1 MSGARRKG
9 RIGRNMKVAG
19 LGLASLGVV
28 GAMTLAG
35 AQAAWALP
43 GGGGPGIGGPGT
55 GGPSPCAGA
64 ASPPSQT
71 GCTAESLL
79 YYANSTGEPAIVP
92 GQSVSV
98 YYLDETPYDTSIVQ
112 VFGAGG
118 NMVEQVTPT
127 ATPVSGSNILNYTE
141 LTAFDYNGGSQAPFP
156 RNGNLTACP
165 TPSGGHSTPGPA
177 DCEDLLTFTIPTSGL
192 TPGQSYTARIT
203 TYDYDGNSD
212 QFTLSFKDP
221 AQEPTPVGA
230 VGGALLAVAM
240 GGGLVYVQQRRRR
253 GAARR
258 SATAQG

>member
-1 MSGARRKG
+1 MSGSRRKG

-43 GGGGPGIGGPGT
+43 GGGGPGT
-55 GGPSPCAGA
+55 GGPSPCTGA

-71 GCTAESLL
+71 GCMAESLL

-127 ATPVSGSNILNYTE
+127 ATPVSLSNILNYTE
-141 LTAFDYNGGSQAPFP
+141 LTAFDNNGGSQAPFLG
-156 RNGNLTACP
+156 NGSLTACP

-192 TPGQSYTARIT
+192 TPGQSYTAQIT

>member
-1 MSGARRKG
+1 MSGSRRKG

-43 GGGGPGIGGPGT
+43 GGGGPGIGGP
-55 GGPSPCAGA
+55 SPCTGA
-64 ASPPSQT
+64 LSPPSQT

-112 VFGAGG
+112 VLGSNG
-118 NMVEQVTPT
+118 NVVASVTPT
-127 ATPVSGSNILNYTE
+127 ATPVSLSNILNYTQ
-141 LTAFDYNGGSQAPFP
+141 LTAFDNNGGSQAPFP
-156 RNGNLTACP
+156 ANGTLKQCP
-165 TPSGGHSTPGPA
+165 TPGGQSTPGGA

-192 TPGQSYTARIT
+192 TPGQSYTAQIT